1 MQLPARPHGVDGR
14 MWITGIFVIRL
25 PRILMALAVLV
36 STCHP
41 HERDCLSGRGAPG
54 ASPRGGGRR
63 QTACCTSLLDEGTS
77 PAVVATVTRTKVAV
91 VR

>member
-25 PRILMALAVLV
+25 PRILISLAVLL

-41 HERDCLSGRGAPG
+41 QERDWAVAVRPEHRPEVA
-54 ASPRGGGRR
+54 GGGR
-63 QTACCTSLLDEGTS
+63 Q
-77 PAVVATVTRTKVAV
+77 PVAHRYSMRA
-91 VR
+91 RRRRWLRP